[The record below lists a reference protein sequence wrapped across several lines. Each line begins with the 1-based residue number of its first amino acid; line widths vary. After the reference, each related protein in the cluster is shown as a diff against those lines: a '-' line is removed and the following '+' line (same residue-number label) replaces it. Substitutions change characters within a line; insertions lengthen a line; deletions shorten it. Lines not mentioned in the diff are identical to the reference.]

1 MKTPR
6 FIQAA
11 TPVLNGAGQVMFQ
24 QSAWTGILFLIG
36 IFWGAY
42 ECHTPAVAWGAVVGL
57 IASYIAGVLLE
68 PDGKGGAA
76 GLWGFNGIL
85 VGCAFPTFLSDT
97 PLMWAALIFC
107 AMLSTWVRTGL
118 NNLMAPFKINSLT
131 FPFVLLTW
139 IFLLSSRIL
148 DGIAPASLSTPELTG
163 HFSTELSTSFG
174 DLVVYWLKGISQV
187 FLINSWVTG
196 ILFLVGLALCSL
208 WAAAWAAIGSAISLA
223 LAILFKADGADIAS
237 GLFGFSPV
245 LTGIAIGCTFYQ
257 PNVKSAVW
265 AVVAIIAT
273 FFIQAAMDVFMM
285 PFGLPTLTG
294 PFCITTWLFLLPLYK
309 FKKNVDTHT
318 EWDSAWDG
326 FVANLRDDETDKK

>member
-1 MKTPR
+1 M
-6 FIQAA
+6 
-11 TPVLNGAGQVMFQ
+11 
-24 QSAWTGILFLIG
+24 
-36 IFWGAY
+36 
-42 ECHTPAVAWGAVVGL
+42 AWGAVVGL
-57 IASYIAGVLLE
+57 VASYIAGVLLE

-196 ILFLVGLALCSL
+196 ILFLVGLALCSR

-326 FVANLRDDETDKK
+326 FVANLRDDEADNK

>member
-1 MKTPR
+1 
-6 FIQAA
+6 
-11 TPVLNGAGQVMFQ
+11 
-24 QSAWTGILFLIG
+24 
-36 IFWGAY
+36 AY

-57 IASYIAGVLLE
+57 VASYIAGVLLE

-196 ILFLVGLALCSL
+196 ILFLVGLALCSR

-326 FVANLRDDETDKK
+326 FVANLRDDEADKK